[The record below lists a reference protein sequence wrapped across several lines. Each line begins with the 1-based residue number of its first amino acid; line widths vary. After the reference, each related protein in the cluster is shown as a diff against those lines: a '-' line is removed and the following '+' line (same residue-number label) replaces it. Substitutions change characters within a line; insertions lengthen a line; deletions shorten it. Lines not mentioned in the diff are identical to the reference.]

1 MRISDWRSDVC
12 SSDLVQAILP
22 RVQDRRV
29 VTYGFSAQADIR
41 GENVQ
46 PVPGGNRFDVVIRN
60 RDGSTRRIEGIE
72 MPMPGRHNVLNAMAA
87 IGVRSEEHTSELQ
100 PLMRISY
107 AVFCLKKKIKHS

>member
-1 MRISDWRSDVC
+1 M
-12 SSDLVQAILP
+12 LP

-46 PVPGGNRFDVVIRN
+46 PVPGGNRFDVVIRD

-87 IGVRSEEHTSELQ
+87 IGVALHLGIDDATIQKGFAQFRSEEHTSELQ
-100 PLMRISY
+100 SLMRNSY
-107 AVFCLKKKIKHS
+107 AVFCLKKKI

>member
-46 PVPGGNRFDVVIRN
+46 PVPSGNRFDVVIRD
-60 RDGSTRRIEGIE
+60 RDGSTRRIEGIA
-72 MPMPGRHNVLNAMAA
+72 MPMPGRHNVLGAMAA
-87 IGVRSEEHTSELQ
+87 IGAALHLGIDDATIQNGFAQFGDATRRFTT
-100 PLMRISY
+100 
-107 AVFCLKKKIKHS
+107 